1 VNGSVHA
8 ASSSLDLSSVAT
20 PEPAA
25 MNKVREGRSGQAQGS
40 KRGRKKGAHLA

>member
-1 VNGSVHA
+1 
-8 ASSSLDLSSVAT
+8 LSSVAA

-40 KRGRKKGAHLA
+40 KRGKKKGAHLA